1 MIGISY
7 ATVQSQSSSWFQSH
21 SCQTLT
27 ERMRVY
33 IQYRCHERA
42 PMEGS
47 ESDAPAYELD
57 DVDRGVL
64 YALQQDARN
73 ATAQKMAEAVG
84 VSASTVRN
92 RIANLEDAGV
102 IEGYR
107 PIVNY
112 ERAGYPI
119 RMLFVAAVPTGRRS
133 AAVAD
138 LLAVDGVLSVREL
151 LPNRRSLLVEVAAR
165 DTREL
170 RRLSERLADV
180 GVDLVGADVV
190 IDHRPQP
197 FAPFEQ

>member
-1 MIGISY
+1 M
-7 ATVQSQSSSWFQSH
+7 Q
-21 SCQTLT
+21 
-27 ERMRVY
+27 
-33 IQYRCHERA
+33 
-42 PMEGS
+42 GS

-73 ATAQKMAEAVG
+73 ATAQRMAEAVG

-92 RIANLEDAGV
+92 RIANMEDAGV

-119 RMLFVAAVPTGRRS
+119 RMLFVAAVPADRRT
-133 AAVAD
+133 AAVVD

-170 RRLSERLADV
+170 RLLSERLADA

-190 IDHRPQP
+190 VDYRTQP
-197 FAPFEQ
+197 FAPFQQ

>member
-1 MIGISY
+1 
-7 ATVQSQSSSWFQSH
+7 
-21 SCQTLT
+21 
-27 ERMRVY
+27 
-33 IQYRCHERA
+33 
-42 PMEGS
+42 MEGS

-119 RMLFVAAVPTGRRS
+119 RMLFVAAVPTDRRS

-190 IDHRPQP
+190 VDHRPQP